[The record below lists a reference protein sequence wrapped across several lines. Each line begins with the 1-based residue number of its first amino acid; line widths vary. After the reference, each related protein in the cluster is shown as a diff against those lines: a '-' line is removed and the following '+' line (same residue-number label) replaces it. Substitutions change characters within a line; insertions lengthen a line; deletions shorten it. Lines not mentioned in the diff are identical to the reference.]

1 MQLTNHPRK
10 QMRKYQ
16 RGLSLH
22 LATATS
28 IIDEFKKN
36 LIFVVLSVATF

>member
-1 MQLTNHPRK
+1 MK
-10 QMRKYQ
+10 KYQ

-28 IIDEFKKN
+28 TGIIDEFKKN